1 MLERIMKWIDKW
13 CDRIT
18 EFLLMTGVIVLMS
31 YVFFLVILIMI
42 VIIEKYI

>member
-1 MLERIMKWIDKW
+1 MFERIRNWIDKW